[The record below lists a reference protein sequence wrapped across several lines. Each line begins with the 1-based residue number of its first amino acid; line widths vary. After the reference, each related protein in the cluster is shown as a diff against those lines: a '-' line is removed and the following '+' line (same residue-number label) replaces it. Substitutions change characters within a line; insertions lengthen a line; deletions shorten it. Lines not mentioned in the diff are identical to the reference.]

1 MHMHVRGIGANTFQ
15 APTPVTCPPGY
26 HDDGSGAAP
35 IRGLGAC
42 VPNKVVTLRLRSAPA
57 PAAPSPPPVM
67 APPPALAPP
76 VYTPP
81 PMPPPAV
88 YAPPSGGGGG
98 DFATAPTPDVCPKL
112 WSWWWLVVAAGVGGV
127 LGHMAQKDKKKAKKN
142 VAALVNG
149 AASRIV
155 NSGAARLF
163 R

>member
-1 MHMHVRGIGANTFQ
+1 
-15 APTPVTCPPGY
+15 
-26 HDDGSGAAP
+26 
-35 IRGLGAC
+35 
-42 VPNKVVTLRLRSAPA
+42 
-57 PAAPSPPPVM
+57 
-67 APPPALAPP
+67 
-76 VYTPP
+76 
-81 PMPPPAV
+81 
-88 YAPPSGGGGG
+88 
-98 DFATAPTPDVCPKL
+98 VCPQL